1 MGMQSNPLFNSSPVR
16 PQGRW
21 EGVTT
26 CDIFSRTSTYT
37 VAAGSGVT
45 THYRVLHVME
55 CQQ

>member
-1 MGMQSNPLFNSSPVR
+1 MQSNPLFNSSPVR